1 MHKLAIVTDL
11 HADINRLTPADLTRL
26 RDYLEEQQIS
36 RLHLAGD
43 TANKVDRALEVV
55 SLFNEVIPTTFH
67 WGNHEMAD
75 ITQEQDFEDFSHQ
88 QFLNFKTM
96 ALSEQKIFVGV
107 NGWYDYQF
115 SDMKDTNE
123 IVRLKN
129 LFWYDRMI
137 QRQGTDPEI
146 SQRICERLY
155 QVLATIPKE
164 KQIVL
169 ATHFVPQAE
178 FIVQHTGKYA
188 RWNHLNAFLGS
199 KAFGET
205 LDNFENI
212 EHVIFG
218 HTHRR
223 FGTHQLGETTYHC
236 RPFGYYF
243 EWQLTKE
250 FVLNNQLAEVF
261 NPTKMRGVLRRHQAA
276 FDTYKQTHLL
286 EEFQRSLTIIDY

>member
-1 MHKLAIVTDL
+1 MNKLAIVTDL
-11 HADINRLTPADLTRL
+11 HADINHLSIENLAQL
-26 RDYLEEQQIS
+26 RNYLKEQQIS
-36 RLHLAGD
+36 HLHLAGD
-43 TANKVDRALEVV
+43 TANKVDRALAVV
-55 SLFNEVIPTTFH
+55 DFFNEAMPTTFH

-75 ITQEQDFEDFSHQ
+75 IAQEQDFEDFANPF
-88 QFLNFKTM
+88 FLNFKTLD
-96 ALSEQKIFVGV
+96 LSEQKILIGV

-115 SDMKDTNE
+115 SDMEDTQE
-123 IVRLKN
+123 IIRLKN

-146 SQRICERLY
+146 SQRVCERLY
-155 QVLATIPKE
+155 QVLTTIPKD

-169 ATHFVPQAE
+169 ATHFVPQE
-178 FIVQHTGKYA
+178 NFIVQHTGKYA

-205 LDNFENI
+205 LNEFTNI

-223 FGTHQLGETTYHC
+223 FGSQLIGATNYHC

-243 EWQLTKE
+243 EWQLTRE

-261 NPTKMRGVLRRHQAA
+261 NPTKMRGVLRKNQDDFNR
-276 FDTYKQTHLL
+276 YKESHLL
-286 EEFQRSLTIIDY
+286 EEFQRSLTVIEY